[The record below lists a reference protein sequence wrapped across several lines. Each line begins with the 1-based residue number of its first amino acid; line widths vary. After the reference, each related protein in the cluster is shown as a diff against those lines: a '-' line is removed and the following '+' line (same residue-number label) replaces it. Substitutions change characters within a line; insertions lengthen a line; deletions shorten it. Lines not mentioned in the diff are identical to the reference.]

1 MCARNLSELW
11 SSCWP
16 SKCSTHSAISA
27 ASKAKLSTSLC
38 LLLNTC
44 RMLSAALLV
53 STLYDH
59 SEVSAAPPCSPRDP
73 ALKVN
78 SGGGGLVATHP
89 QGLDSRQPL
98 SPRSQLPCVDTVLPR
113 AAAYPSCP
121 PKGRA
126 HRVPLQEWHT
136 NRNSSTQWA
145 EPRAGPSAQITMF
158 PRTGGNCPGQPRF
171 TGCLL
176 SNSCWF
182 G

>member
-1 MCARNLSELW
+1 
-11 SSCWP
+11 
-16 SKCSTHSAISA
+16 
-27 ASKAKLSTSLC
+27 
-38 LLLNTC
+38 
-44 RMLSAALLV
+44 MLSAALLV
-53 STLYDH
+53 STLHDH
-59 SEVSAAPPCSPRDP
+59 SEVRTVLSHPLHSRAVVRHHLVPQETPHSRST
-73 ALKVN
+73 V
-78 SGGGGLVATHP
+78 GGGLVATHP

-98 SPRSQLPCVDTVLPR
+98 SPRSQLLCVDTVLPR

>member
-1 MCARNLSELW
+1 M
-11 SSCWP
+11 
-16 SKCSTHSAISA
+16 
-27 ASKAKLSTSLC
+27 LC
-38 LLLNTC
+38 
-44 RMLSAALLV
+44 AALLV
-53 STLYDH
+53 STLHDH
-59 SEVSAAPPCSPRDP
+59 SEVRTVLSHLLHSHVLASCRSAASPCSPRDP

-78 SGGGGLVATHP
+78 SGGGGLVETHP

-98 SPRSQLPCVDTVLPR
+98 SPRSQLPCVYTVLPR